1 MPRKEERREWL
12 DPARPS
18 EFPRLEAFAAEN
30 GASLR
35 RTERHR
41 GLFPAGRTVGG
52 RLHAL
57 AAHPAATARRA
68 RGALGLAALAALGF
82 VLEILVGE
90 KELLAGCPDERG
102 TAVHA
107 VQGLVLELH
116 HYLSH
121 SPLVSRHPDGTA
133 GTLSLRIPA
142 PERNPRNA
150 NPIRGAVSCA
160 SVSAPAPAWRG

>member
-1 MPRKEERREWL
+1 MPRKEESREWL
-12 DPARPS
+12 DPARSS

-41 GLFPAGRTVGG
+41 GLFPAGRTVGRG
-52 RLHAL
+52 LYAL
-57 AAHPAATARRA
+57 AAHRAATARRA
-68 RGALGLAALAALGF
+68 GGPLGLAALAALGF

-90 KELLAGCPDERG
+90 EELLAGCPDERG
-102 TAVHA
+102 PAVHA

-121 SPLVSRHPDGTA
+121 SPLYPATLA
-133 GTLSLRIPA
+133 GRPEPGSLRVPA
-142 PERNPRNA
+142 PERHTRTECL
-150 NPIRGAVSCA
+150 IRLAALLFARS
-160 SVSAPAPAWRG
+160 